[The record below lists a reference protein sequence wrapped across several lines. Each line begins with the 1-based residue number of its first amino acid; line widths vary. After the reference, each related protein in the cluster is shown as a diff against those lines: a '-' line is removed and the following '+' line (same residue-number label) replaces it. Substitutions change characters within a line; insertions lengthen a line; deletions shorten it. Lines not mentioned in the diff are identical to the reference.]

1 MKPPLNRMS
10 TPETREPKPPPV
22 AAETVPVSDPPLT
35 VKCPHCGAA
44 RMHQWDKYGG
54 GAEPYKMCRSCGT
67 KWAFFQNGTMR
78 QIG

>member
-1 MKPPLNRMS
+1 MQTPPRNRMAS
-10 TPETREPKPPPV
+10 PETRDKPAPI
-22 AAETVPVSDPPLT
+22 AAEIVPVSDPPTT
-35 VKCPHCGAA
+35 VRCPHCGAA

-54 GAEPYKMCRSCGT
+54 GSEPYKMCRSCGT